1 MRILVGEAG
10 PFWDPCELTKCF
22 LFRFMSKPVVS
33 GASGEAPANKQ
44 QPTRGVAE
52 TVWSYVTSVK
62 SIRRRDGRVEDFDPE
77 TLAVSVRGAFE
88 ASGLNTER
96 EHARIQAVVQ
106 DTINRLTQ
114 AFDGHTIPES
124 QDVKELVG
132 ASLIDGDLL
141 EVAKVYLTSDVDPK
155 NAPMIQLQQMPLAKT
170 MSKPV
175 IARRRRLPDERNSIT
190 HKFEIGTHTGY
201 VTVGLYEDGK
211 PGEIFVSMSKE
222 GSTLAG
228 LLDALATSVSIG
240 LQYGVPLNTLV
251 AKFSHVRFEPSG
263 FTQNPNIR
271 VAKSVVDYIFRW
283 LGTKF
288 PNTEPELPP
297 LEEGGDAAD
306 TTAHVAQPAASP
318 IVGSCP
324 LLTPRK
330 VYKPFEYPQYFDFF
344 MKQNQAHWM
353 PTEVPMESDIID
365 YKNNL
370 SPSEIALV
378 TNILRFFTQG
388 DIEVNNNYNTKLIPA
403 FPKPEIKMMLS
414 AFASMESTHV
424 WAYSYLN
431 DSLGLPEKEYSA
443 FLEFESM
450 RKKYEYI
457 QSFDVRSVEDLAVN
471 LAVFGGFM
479 EGVSLFSSF
488 AILMNFPRLGKL
500 KGLGQVVTWSIRD
513 ETLHSKGV
521 CQLFRDLVS
530 ENKHIWTSELQETL
544 YSACRDM
551 VNLEDAFI
559 DTCFAMGDV
568 PGLKAEQVKQYIRY
582 IADRRLNDL
591 GLDAIYN
598 VSNPLTWLDVMVN
611 AKEHTNFF
619 ENRATEYSK
628 GSVIEDWNS

>member
-1 MRILVGEAG
+1 MKE
-10 PFWDPCELTKCF
+10 
-22 LFRFMSKPVVS
+22 PVVS
-33 GASGEAPANKQ
+33 SSIADAVRSF
-44 QPTRGVAE
+44 
-52 TVWSYVTSVK
+52 VTSVK
-62 SIRRRDGRVEDFDPE
+62 TIRRSDGRIEDFDVV
-77 TLAVSVRGAFE
+77 TLESSVRSAFE
-88 ASGLNTER
+88 GSGYNAER

-106 DTINRLTQ
+106 DTVLRLTQ
-114 AFDGHTIPES
+114 AFDGHTIPET
-124 QDVKELVG
+124 QDVKELIG

-141 EVAKVYLTSDVDPK
+141 DVAKTYLTNDVGPK
-155 NAPMIQLQQMPLAKT
+155 NAPAIQIQQLPTAKQV
-170 MSKPV
+170 SRPI
-175 IARRRRLPDERNSIT
+175 IARRRRLPDERQSIT
-190 HKFEIGTHTGY
+190 HKFEIGSHTGY

-240 LQYGVPLNTLV
+240 LQYGVPLRTLV
-251 AKFSHVRFEPSG
+251 TKFSHVRFEPSG
-263 FTQNPNIR
+263 FTPNPNIR
-271 VAKSVVDYIFRW
+271 MAKSVVDYIFRW

-288 PNTEPELPP
+288 PDNEPDLPAIEESENEEPSVVTQTEERRN
-297 LEEGGDAAD
+297 
-306 TTAHVAQPAASP
+306 P

-330 VYKPFEYPQYFDFF
+330 VYKPFEYPQYFDYF

-353 PTEVPMESDIID
+353 PTEIPMESDIID
-365 YKNNL
+365 YKTNL
-370 SPSEIALV
+370 SPAEVSLV
-378 TNILRFFTQG
+378 INILRFFTQG
-388 DIEVNNNYNTKLIPA
+388 DIEVNNNYNSKLIPT

-414 AFASMESTHV
+414 AFAAMEGVHV

-443 FLEFESM
+443 FLDYDSM

-488 AILMNFPRLGKL
+488 AILMNFPRMGKL
-500 KGLGQVVTWSIRD
+500 KGLGQVITWSIRD

-530 ENKHIWTSELQETL
+530 ENKHIWTTDLQETL

-559 DTCFAMGDV
+559 DTCFSMGDV

-619 ENRATEYSK
+619 ENRATEYAK
-628 GSVIEDWNS
+628 GSVIDDWNT

>member
-1 MRILVGEAG
+1 
-10 PFWDPCELTKCF
+10 
-22 LFRFMSKPVVS
+22 MSKPVVS
-33 GASGEAPANKQ
+33 GAPGDASANKQ
-44 QPTRGVAE
+44 NASRNVAE
-52 TVWSYVTSVK
+52 TIWSYVTSVK
-62 SIRRRDGRVEDFDPE
+62 SIRRSDGRIEDFD
-77 TLAVSVRGAFE
+77 VSILERSIRDAFE
-88 ASGLNTER
+88 AQGLNSER
-96 EHARIQAVVQ
+96 EHARIQGVVQ
-106 DTINRLTQ
+106 DTVLRLTQ
-114 AFDGHTIPES
+114 AFDGHTIPDT
-124 QDVKELVG
+124 QDIKELVG
-132 ASLIDGDLL
+132 ASLIDGDMI
-141 EVAKVYLTSDVDPK
+141 EVAKTYLTSGVDPK
-155 NAPMIQLQQMPLAKT
+155 NMPVAQIHQMPVAKP

-175 IARRRRLPDERNSIT
+175 VARRRRLPDERQSIT
-190 HKFEIGTHTGY
+190 HKFEIGSHTGY
-201 VTVGLYEDGK
+201 ITVGLYEDGK

-240 LQYGVPLNTLV
+240 LQYGVPMKTLV

-271 VAKSVVDYIFRW
+271 VAKSVVDYMFRW

-288 PNTEPELPP
+288 PDSEPEVAEGS
-297 LEEGGDAAD
+297 EETSAANEQQVV
-306 TTAHVAQPAASP
+306 TSSP
-318 IVGSCP
+318 ITGSCP
-324 LLTPRK
+324 LLTARK

-365 YKNNL
+365 YKNHL
-370 SPSEIALV
+370 TPSEISLV

-414 AFASMESTHV
+414 AFAAMESTHV

-450 RKKYEYI
+450 RKKYDYI

-530 ENKHIWTSELQETL
+530 ENKHIWTAELQETL

-559 DTCFAMGDV
+559 DTCFGMGDV